1 MSKSD
6 LIRHQTQSACASPP
20 VDRSCSAE
28 FEVSGYG
35 LLSGTSER
43 NVTSGFRLCTFSAHL
58 LRGSSTLLWFKHRSG
73 SQEVWIYS
81 WPCAVTLGKSGY
93 PFWAPAHPVL
103 YLCLDKHIAK
113 CFYCG
118 HYPSLLRASLPS
130 RQWEW
135 QGRSR
140 RKFGVFSRLSQ

>member
-1 MSKSD
+1 MTSD
-6 LIRHQTQSACASPP
+6 TKCVFVSPP
-20 VDRSCSAE
+20 VDHSRNAE

-43 NVTSGFRLCTFSAHL
+43 NGTSRFRLCTSSAYL
-58 LRGSSTLLWFKHRSG
+58 LRGRSTLLWFKHRSG

-93 PFWAPAHPVL
+93 PFCAPMHPVL

-118 HYPSLLRASLPS
+118 HHTSLLRTFLSS

-135 QGRSR
+135 
-140 RKFGVFSRLSQ
+140 